1 MEMAEA
7 PLEPWVCAAP
17 RAPRRAPLPHPADPH
32 SLPLLTFS
40 FMRMLQL
47 ICDLKINNHG
57 ALLNALRDCLSFT
70 IQFLGSTV
78 LSAHGASPY
87 PPPLLS
93 ARPCGTWPHQ
103 GSGLLSACPGCQQ
116 PRPALS
122 PDRSLSPSCH
132 LTLGP
137 LPLGSL
143 FRGSTVLTLPRLCV
157 LVSPEMLWNVLLC
170 GCSSRPAPG
179 PLLVFSRFISRS
191 ISVLNGVS
199 IHSFCSHIQSECV
212 PEPGSSC
219 DPGQIFQLPFVGQ
232 QLQADLPDIAVGS
245 RSQQ

>member
-1 MEMAEA
+1 MRSTRSTESA
-7 PLEPWVCAAP
+7 PPPSGRSA
-17 RAPRRAPLPHPADPH
+17 
-32 SLPLLTFS
+32 FS
-40 FMRMLQL
+40 SSVDFFFYANAS
-47 ICDLKINNHG
+47 IDLRFKNNHG

-70 IQFLGSTV
+70 IQFLGSIV

-157 LVSPEMLWNVLLC
+157 LVSPEMLWNVLLW
-170 GCSSRPAPG
+170 
-179 PLLVFSRFISRS
+179 LL
-191 ISVLNGVS
+191 
-199 IHSFCSHIQSECV
+199 
-212 PEPGSSC
+212 
-219 DPGQIFQLPFVGQ
+219 
-232 QLQADLPDIAVGS
+232 LQARPRPSAGLFSLHLTLHLCSEWRVHP
-245 RSQQ
+245 